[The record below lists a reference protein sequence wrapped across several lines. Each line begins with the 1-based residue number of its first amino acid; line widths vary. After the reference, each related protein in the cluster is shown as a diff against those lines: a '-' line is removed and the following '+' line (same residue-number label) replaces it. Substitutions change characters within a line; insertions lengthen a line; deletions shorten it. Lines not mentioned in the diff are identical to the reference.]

1 MSLTS
6 SQYQRKHL
14 LPVFNFK
21 VIKNLYPL
29 FWEKATEMT
38 TLIKQE
44 IQSSSS
50 EKNSSAIID
59 IDDWA
64 GRVSLDIISK
74 AGFGSDFHALSDPE
88 TDLNTS
94 YRAAFLPNAN
104 SRLVFILSLLTHPT
118 LINSL
123 PTANARTLREA
134 VGAVT
139 NWIRNFIAERQS
151 DMPKEKDTK
160 AVHQDIIS
168 AAMENGAFSVENLVD
183 QSKTLLGAGH
193 ET

>member
-1 MSLTS
+1 M
-6 SQYQRKHL
+6 
-14 LPVFNFK
+14 PVFNFK

-29 FWEKATEMT
+29 FWEKATELT
-38 TLIKQE
+38 TLIKQQ
-44 IQSSSS
+44 IQSEGS
-50 EKNSSAIID
+50 EKGSAVID

-74 AGFGSDFHALSDPE
+74 AGFGSDFHALSNPE
-88 TDLNTS
+88 TGLNTS

-104 SRLVFILSLLTHPT
+104 SRLIFILSLLTHPT

-123 PTANARTLREA
+123 PTANARTLRNG
-134 VGAVT
+134 VGVVT
-139 NWIRNFIAERQS
+139 KWIRGFIAERQN
-151 DMPKEKDTK
+151 DMPKEKSSK

-168 AAMENGAFSVENLVD
+168 AAMEDGAFSVENLVD